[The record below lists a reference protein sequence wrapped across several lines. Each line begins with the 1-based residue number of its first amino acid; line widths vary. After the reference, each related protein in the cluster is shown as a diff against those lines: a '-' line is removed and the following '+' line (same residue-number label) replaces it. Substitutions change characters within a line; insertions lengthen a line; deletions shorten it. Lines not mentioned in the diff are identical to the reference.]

1 MQTNASLTS
10 KAFLA
15 AIVLSGLAV
24 MANAVLHASSADY
37 VRFVSFLLVT
47 CLAGRLQV
55 KLPGLTGRMSV
66 NLPYILVAA
75 ANLSMAEAVA
85 IACSSTMVQCLP
97 RAGRKFNPLQATFN
111 VCNMAL
117 AVGATRLVF
126 GEASIHSGISAHAL
140 VFSLATAAFFLINTV
155 PVAII
160 IALTERKNAV
170 NIWGNMF
177 QLSFPYFV
185 LSGAVAGLV
194 VATSARIGWEAPLL
208 ILPVMLGVF
217 HSYKRYFKSDAEGA
231 PLPIAKAVAASPSAG
246 QV

>member
-15 AIVLSGLAV
+15 AVVLSGLAV
-24 MANAVLHASSADY
+24 LANAVLHASSVEY
-37 VRFVSFLLVT
+37 GRFVSFVLVA

-55 KLPGLTGRMSV
+55 KLPGLTGKMSV

-75 ANLSMAEAVA
+75 ATLSMWEAIA
-85 IACSSTMVQCLP
+85 IACSSTLAQCLP
-97 RAGRKFNPLQATFN
+97 RGARKFNVVQATFN

-126 GEASIHSGISAHAL
+126 GQTSIHNGISAHAV
-140 VFSLATAAFFLINTV
+140 VFSLATAVFFLVNTV

-160 IALTERKNAV
+160 IALTERKNPV
-170 NIWGNMF
+170 SIWGNMF

-185 LSGAVAGLV
+185 LSGAIAGLV

-217 HSYKRYFKSDAEGA
+217 HSYKSYFRSDTEEA
-231 PLPIAKAVAASPSAG
+231 PLPLAKEAAA
-246 QV
+246 